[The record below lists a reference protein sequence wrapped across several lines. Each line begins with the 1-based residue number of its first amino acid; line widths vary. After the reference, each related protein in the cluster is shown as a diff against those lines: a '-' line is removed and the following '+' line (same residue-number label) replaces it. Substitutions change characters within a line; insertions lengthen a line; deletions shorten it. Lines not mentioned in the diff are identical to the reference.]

1 MRTEIER
8 TFRFEA
14 AHRLPNLPEDHKC
27 FRLHG
32 HSFRATVVVA
42 GEVDPHLGWIVDFA
56 ALDEAWKPLHDLLDH
71 RYLNE
76 VPGLENPT
84 SEHLARFILER
95 ITVPAARVLRVTVR
109 ETCTAACTVHA
120 DVS

>member
-1 MRTEIER
+1 MRTEISR

-32 HSFRATVVVA
+32 HSFYATVVVG
-42 GEVDPHLGWIVDFA
+42 GEVDPTLGWVVDFA
-56 ALDEAWKPLHDLLDH
+56 ALDEAWKPLHALLDH

-76 VPGLENPT
+76 VEGLENPT
-84 SEHLARFILER
+84 SEHIARFITER
-95 ITVPAARVLRVTVR
+95 IRVPGAKILRVMVQ
-109 ETCTAACTVHA
+109 ETCTSACTVYP
-120 DVS
+120 D